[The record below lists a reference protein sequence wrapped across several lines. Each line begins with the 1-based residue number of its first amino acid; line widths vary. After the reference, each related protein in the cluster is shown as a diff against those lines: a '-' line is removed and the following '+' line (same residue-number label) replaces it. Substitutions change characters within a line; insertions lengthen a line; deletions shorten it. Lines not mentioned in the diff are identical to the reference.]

1 MGGERLSPER
11 AAFLQQDFAT
21 GFPGHLG
28 ARAVEVGP
36 GFWEAVVEVRPE
48 HLQQDGF
55 VHAGVLATLA
65 DHSAGYAA
73 FTLVPADRRILTI
86 EFKINFL
93 RPAVGERLRC
103 RARVVRPGRTVLVA
117 QSEVWA
123 EADGAPASV
132 ALAQVTLMAVP
143 AERLGG

>member
-1 MGGERLSPER
+1 MGGDRLSPER
-11 AAFLQQDFAT
+11 AAFLREDFAT

-28 ARAVEVGP
+28 ARAAEVGP
-36 GFWEAVVEVRPE
+36 GVWESVVEVRPE

-73 FTLVPADRRILTI
+73 FTLVPGDRRILTI

-123 EADGAPASV
+123 EGEGSPASV

-143 AERLGG
+143 AGRLGG